1 MKILL
6 ANTLIVITFLACQNR
21 QTEAVKS
28 IQANLADSIQQAAI
42 QDSIAAKEEDA
53 VVNERY
59 KKYWGYRYHI
69 RGDFDGDGKQETL
82 TEKLISE
89 RTGEDVAKYCG
100 FEDENNMDCYW
111 TWRINGY
118 RKPKALLQCS
128 NPAIKDFRETSDWG
142 TSRGFEF
149 LQNTGDL
156 NGDGTDEIM
165 FIENLG
171 GCNSMLC
178 TGQLATYKNK
188 QWKVVFEFSTR
199 FEQYVS
205 LGEIDIITPEDMN
218 KPEAKAFD
226 KRVREV
232 PPVFEKKNGKVYY
245 EEFEPHETV
254 TKVLKINW

>member
-1 MKILL
+1 MMNRSIIGL
-6 ANTLIVITFLACQNR
+6 VFLFACQTR
-21 QTEAVKS
+21 QEQSKTT
-28 IQANLADSIQQAAI
+28 ANMVRIDSIQQLR
-42 QDSIAAKEEDA
+42 QDSIAAKEEEDA

-59 KKYWGYRYHI
+59 KKYWGYRYQI

-82 TEKLISE
+82 TEKLISK

-100 FEDENNMDCYW
+100 FEDENDMDCYW
-111 TWRINGY
+111 TWRINAH
-118 RKPKALLQCS
+118 RKPKSLLQCS

-178 TGQLATYKNK
+178 SGQLATYKNK
-188 QWKVVFEFSTR
+188 QWKVVFDFSTR
-199 FEQYVS
+199 FEHYIS
-205 LGEIDIITPEDMN
+205 LGEIDIVTPEDMN
-218 KPEAKAFD
+218 KPETQAFD
-226 KRVREV
+226 KKVREV

-245 EEFEPHETV
+245 DEFEPHETV
-254 TKVLKINW
+254 TKILKINW